1 VSPPL
6 TLVEYHP
13 VRYRTKSLTNACALG
28 ERAGV
33 VLCNCNKNG
42 AALAVRVAPSSCCVD
57 LLIPPPRGALYF
69 FTVAAVVAAAD
80 THASEGEVKMLSLAK
95 LYAPSIALEGVS
107 RLNHCSRASVCG

>member
-13 VRYRTKSLTNACALG
+13 VRYRTKSLTNACAPG
-28 ERAGV
+28 EHAGV
-33 VLCNCNKNG
+33 ILCNCNKNG

-57 LLIPPPRGALYF
+57 LLTPPPRGADYF

-80 THASEGEVKMLSLAK
+80 THASEGEVKMLSLA
-95 LYAPSIALEGVS
+95 
-107 RLNHCSRASVCG
+107 